1 MNAGERNSM
10 SIARPYLM
18 FLGDAGDQ
26 LAAKT
31 AQGVKDWR
39 RDWCVGQLRLAG
51 CNADLKLP
59 DMTVEQAAAAGVKTV
74 IVGVA
79 NRGGVI
85 GENWVGVLKR
95 ALELGLDLASGL
107 HKRLSDVPAL
117 VEAAKKHRR
126 QLFDVRHPARDFA
139 VGNGRKRTG
148 KRMLTVGTDC
158 SIGKMYTSLALEK
171 EMRAR
176 GLKADFRA
184 TGQTGIFIAG
194 DGVSIDAVVSDFVS
208 GAVEWIAPDNEPDH
222 WDLVEGQGSLF
233 HASYAGVTLGL
244 IHGAQPDALVMCHE
258 PGRPHM
264 RGLPHYQ
271 LPDLQTCIDA
281 NLAAARL
288 TNPNARCVAVSLNTS
303 ALDAAA
309 AERTLRD
316 TELKYGL
323 PAVDPLRTGVG
334 RIVDVLAKM

>member
-1 MNAGERNSM
+1 M

-18 FLGDAGDQ
+18 FLGDAADQ

-39 RDWCVGQLRLAG
+39 PEWCVGQLRLAG

-59 DMTVEQAAAAGVKTV
+59 DMTVEEAAAAGVKTV

-85 GENWVGVLKR
+85 GESWIGVLRR

-107 HKRLSDVPAL
+107 HKRLSEVPAL
-117 VEAAKKHRR
+117 AEAAKKHGR
-126 QLFDVRHPARDFA
+126 QLFDVRHPIRDFA
-139 VGNGRKRTG
+139 VGTGRKRRG

-158 SIGKMYTSLALEK
+158 SIGKMYTTLALEK
-171 EMRAR
+171 EMKAR

-208 GAVEWIAPDNEPDH
+208 GAVEWIAPDNDPDH

-258 PGRPHM
+258 PARPHM
-264 RGLPHYQ
+264 RGLPHFK
-271 LPDLQTCIDA
+271 LPELQTCIDV
-281 NLAAARL
+281 NVAAARL
-288 TNPNARCVAVSLNTS
+288 TNPNARCVGLSLNTS

-316 TELKYGL
+316 AEQKYGL
-323 PAVDPLRTGVG
+323 PAADPLRTGVG
-334 RIVDVLAKM
+334 RIVDALAKM

>member
-1 MNAGERNSM
+1 M

-18 FLGDAGDQ
+18 FLGDAADQ

-31 AQGVKDWR
+31 AQGVTDWR
-39 RDWCVGQLRLAG
+39 PDWCVGQFRLPG
-51 CNADLKLP
+51 CKADLKLP
-59 DMTVEQAAAAGVKTV
+59 DMTLEQAAAADVKTV

-85 GENWVGVLKR
+85 AESWIAVLRR
-95 ALELGLDLASGL
+95 ALAVGMDLASGL
-107 HKRLSDVPAL
+107 HKRLADVPAL
-117 VEAAKKHRR
+117 AETAKKHGRE
-126 QLFDVRHPARDFA
+126 LFDVRHPMRDFA
-139 VGNGRKRTG
+139 VGNGKKRAG

-158 SIGKMYTSLALEK
+158 SIGKMYTALACEQ
-171 EMRAR
+171 EMGKR
-176 GLKADFRA
+176 GMNADFRA

-194 DGVSIDAVVSDFVS
+194 DGVPIDAVVSDFVC
-208 GAVEWIAPDNEPDH
+208 GAVEWLAPENDRDH

-258 PGRPHM
+258 PTRPHM
-264 RGLPHYQ
+264 RGLPHHK

-281 NLAAARL
+281 NVAAARL
-288 TNPNARCVAVSLNTS
+288 TNPNARCIALSINTS

-309 AERTLRD
+309 AERYLRD
-316 TELKYGL
+316 AERKYGM
-323 PAVDPLRTGVG
+323 PAVDPMRTGVG
-334 RIVDVLAKM
+334 KIVDALAGM

>member
-1 MNAGERNSM
+1 M

-18 FLGDAGDQ
+18 FLGDAADQ

-39 RDWCVGQLRLAG
+39 PEWCVGQLRLPG
-51 CNADLKLP
+51 CNADLGLP
-59 DMTVEQAAAAGVKTV
+59 DMTLEQAAAAGVKSV

-85 GENWVGVLKR
+85 GESWIGVLKR

-117 VEAAKKHRR
+117 AEAARKHGR
-126 QLFDVRHPARDFA
+126 QLFDVRHPTRDFA
-139 VGNGRKRTG
+139 VGTGKKRAG

-158 SIGKMYTSLALEK
+158 SIGKMYTALALEK
-171 EMRAR
+171 AMQAR

-208 GAVEWIAPDNEPDH
+208 GAVEWIAPENDPDH

-258 PGRPHM
+258 PDRPHM
-264 RGLPHYQ
+264 RGLPHYK

-281 NLAAARL
+281 NVAAARL
-288 TNPNARCVAVSLNTS
+288 TNPNVRCVALSLNTS
-303 ALDAAA
+303 AQDAAT
-309 AERTLRD
+309 AERTLR
-316 TELKYGL
+316 EMEQKYGL
-323 PAVDPLRTGVG
+323 PTADPVRTGVAK
-334 RIVDVLAKM
+334 IVDALTQV

>member
-1 MNAGERNSM
+1 M

-18 FLGDAGDQ
+18 FLGDAADQ

-39 RDWCVGQLRLAG
+39 TEWCVGQLRLAG

-59 DMTVEQAAAAGVKTV
+59 DMTVEEAAAAGVKTV

-85 GENWVGVLKR
+85 GESWIGVLKR

-107 HKRLSDVPAL
+107 HQRLSEVPAL
-117 VEAAKKHRR
+117 VEAAKKHGR
-126 QLFDVRHPARDFA
+126 QLVDVRHPARDFA

-158 SIGKMYTSLALEK
+158 SIGKMYTALALEK

-258 PGRPHM
+258 PMRPHM
-264 RGLPHYQ
+264 RGLPHYK
-271 LPDLQTCIDA
+271 LPELQTCIDA

-288 TNPNARCVAVSLNTS
+288 TNPNVRCVALSLNTS

-316 TELKYGL
+316 TEQKYGL
-323 PAVDPLRTGVG
+323 STVDPLRTGVG
-334 RIVDVLAKM
+334 RIVDALATM

>member
-18 FLGDAGDQ
+18 FLGDAADQ

-39 RDWCVGQLRLAG
+39 TDWCVGQLRLAG

-85 GENWVGVLKR
+85 GENWIGVLKR

-117 VEAAKKHRR
+117 LEAAKKHGR
-126 QLFDVRHPARDFA
+126 QLVDVRHPARDFA
-139 VGNGRKRTG
+139 VGTG
-148 KRMLTVGTDC
+148 KKRRGKRLLTVGTDC
-158 SIGKMYTSLALEK
+158 SIGKMYTTLALEK
-171 EMRAR
+171 EMKAR

-208 GAVEWIAPDNEPDH
+208 GAVEWITPENETDH

-233 HASYAGVTLGL
+233 HASYAGVALGL

-258 PGRPHM
+258 PARPHM
-264 RGLPHYQ
+264 RGLPHYK

-281 NLAAARL
+281 NVAAARL
-288 TNPNARCVAVSLNTS
+288 TNPNVRCVALSLNTS

-309 AERTLRD
+309 AERTLREAER
-316 TELKYGL
+316 TYGL
-323 PAVDPLRTGVG
+323 PAADPMRTGVG
-334 RIVDVLAKM
+334 KIVDALAGM